1 MSRFDKGAIML
12 LACGSIGNLVNAV
25 VSRPFEVESAKACQR
40 RPSAVDL
47 LSSSDLRRL
56 QREGMCT
63 ISLGKYIG
71 KENMKQVKAHALS
84 LVKEGQL
91 KASGNSMEVRAIHN
105 LHSRV
110 LFVRKIYLS
119 SLSLCPHC
127 SSFLIIL
134 TCARFFRCG
143 RIQSCG

>member
-25 VSRPFEVESAKACQR
+25 VSRPFEVESAKDCQR

-47 LSSSDLRRL
+47 LSSSDMRRL

-63 ISLGKYIG
+63 ISLRKYIG

-91 KASGNSMEVRAIHN
+91 KASGNSMEVRSIHN
-105 LHSRV
+105 LRSRSRV

-119 SLSLCPHC
+119 SLSLP
-127 SSFLIIL
+127 SLLLLPDNRDMRPIL
-134 TCARFFRCG
+134 
-143 RIQSCG
+143 